1 MRDFSNLDDIAKQMA
16 QRDYLIKK
24 RKQLVVSLTALSQ
37 EEIRLQ
43 SELKKETHEYRS
55 IEKLSIKKLLSLFSD
70 KYEEMMDKEYRE
82 MKIAEYKYERLLE
95 TIKSQ
100 QEQLRHITELLTHYE
115 DVENQYAEMLETKRI
130 WASQNGFDVI
140 ADFEHS
146 LLIQNRK
153 LKELDEAL
161 SACKK
166 LIMSLSSAKDDL
178 ASAKNWGIFDILGG
192 GLIPSLVK
200 HDHIKR
206 ASQYIKDSSEKAA
219 ILSRELRDLSVF
231 FSIEQIEIDSLS
243 KTFDTFFDNI
253 FSDMSI
259 QEQINTAYE
268 NICHNYE
275 TARILFEKLETYRKE
290 ILEELS
296 KITKERNELIHSL

>member
-82 MKIAEYKYERLLE
+82 MKIAQYKYERLLE

-115 DVENQYAEMLETKRI
+115 DVENQYTEMLETKRI

-146 LLIQNRK
+146 LLMQNRK

-219 ILSRELRDLSVF
+219 ILSRELGDLSMF

>member
-1 MRDFSNLDDIAKQMA
+1 MRDFSNLDVIAKQMA

-70 KYEEMMDKEYRE
+70 RYEEMMDKEYRE

-100 QEQLRHITELLTHYE
+100 QEQLLHTTELLSHYE
-115 DVENQYAEMLETKRI
+115 NVEKEYTEMLETKRI

-153 LKELDEAL
+153 LKETDEAL
-161 SACKK
+161 NACKK
-166 LIMSLSSAKDDL
+166 LLMSLSSAKDDL

-192 GLIPSLVK
+192 GLDRK
-200 HDHIKR
+200 
-206 ASQYIKDSSEKAA
+206 
-219 ILSRELRDLSVF
+219 SVV
-231 FSIEQIEIDSLS
+231 
-243 KTFDTFFDNI
+243 
-253 FSDMSI
+253 
-259 QEQINTAYE
+259 
-268 NICHNYE
+268 
-275 TARILFEKLETYRKE
+275 
-290 ILEELS
+290 
-296 KITKERNELIHSL
+296 

>member
-1 MRDFSNLDDIAKQMA
+1 
-16 QRDYLIKK
+16 
-24 RKQLVVSLTALSQ
+24 
-37 EEIRLQ
+37 
-43 SELKKETHEYRS
+43 
-55 IEKLSIKKLLSLFSD
+55 
-70 KYEEMMDKEYRE
+70 MDKEYRE
-82 MKIAEYKYERLLE
+82 MKIAQYKYERLLE

-115 DVENQYAEMLETKRI
+115 DVENQYTEMLETKRI

-146 LLIQNRK
+146 LLMQNRK

-219 ILSRELRDLSVF
+219 ILSRELGDLSMF

>member
-1 MRDFSNLDDIAKQMA
+1 MQDFSNLDDIAKQMA

-43 SELKKETHEYRS
+43 SELKKETHDYRS

-82 MKIAEYKYERLLE
+82 MKIAQYKYDRLLD

-100 QEQLRHITELLTHYE
+100 QEQMQHITELLTHYE
-115 DVENQYAEMLETKRI
+115 DIENQYEELLEAKRI

-140 ADFEHS
+140 ADFERN
-146 LLIQNRK
+146 LLTQNRK
-153 LKELDEAL
+153 LKEIDEAV

-166 LIMSLSSAKDDL
+166 LLMSLSSAKDDL
-178 ASAKNWGIFDILGG
+178 SSAKNWGIFDILGG

-200 HDHIKR
+200 QDHIKR
-206 ASQYIKDSSEKAA
+206 ASQYIKDSSDKAA
-219 ILSRELRDLSVF
+219 ILSRELGDLSVF
-231 FSIEQIEIDSLS
+231 FNIEQIEIDSLS

-259 QEQINTAYE
+259 QEQINGAYD
-268 NICHNYE
+268 NICLNYD
-275 TARILFEKLETYRKE
+275 TARILFEKLERYRIE
-290 ILEELS
+290 VLEEIA
-296 KITKERNELIHSL
+296 KTKQERNELIQSL

>member
-1 MRDFSNLDDIAKQMA
+1 MRDFSNLDVIAKQMA

-70 KYEEMMDKEYRE
+70 RYEEMMDKEYRE

-100 QEQLRHITELLTHYE
+100 QEQLLHTTELLSHYE
-115 DVENQYAEMLETKRI
+115 NVEKEYTEMLETKRI

-153 LKELDEAL
+153 LKETDEAL
-161 SACKK
+161 NACKK
-166 LIMSLSSAKDDL
+166 LLMSLSSAKDDL

-200 HDHIKR
+200 QDHIKR
-206 ASQYIKDSSEKAA
+206 ASQYIKDSSDKAA
-219 ILSRELRDLSVF
+219 ILSRELGDLSMF
-231 FSIEQIEIDSLS
+231 FSIEQLEIDSLS

-259 QEQINTAYE
+259 QEQINAAYE
-268 NICHNYE
+268 NICQNYE
-275 TARILFEKLETYRKE
+275 TARVLFEKLETYRKE
-290 ILEELS
+290 IQEEILKIS
-296 KITKERNELIHSL
+296 KARNELIHSL

>member
-82 MKIAEYKYERLLE
+82 MKIAQYKYERLLE

-100 QEQLRHITELLTHYE
+100 QEQLHHITELLTHYE

-146 LLIQNRK
+146 LLMQNRK

-166 LIMSLSSAKDDL
+166 LIMSLTSAKDDL

-219 ILSRELRDLSVF
+219 ILSRELGDLSMF

-296 KITKERNELIHSL
+296 KITRERNELIHSL

>member
-24 RKQLVVSLTALSQ
+24 RKQLVQSLTSLSQ

-43 SELKKETHEYRS
+43 SDLKKETHEYRS

-82 MKIAEYKYERLLE
+82 MKIAEYKYERLLD

-100 QEQLRHITELLTHYE
+100 QEQLVHINELLTHYE
-115 DVENQYAEMLETKRI
+115 DVENQYTEMLESKRI

-140 ADFEHS
+140 ADYEQS

-153 LKELDEAL
+153 IKEIDEAL
-161 SACKK
+161 LACKK
-166 LIMSLSSAKDDL
+166 LLMSLSSAKDDL

-200 HDHIKR
+200 QDHIKR

-219 ILSRELRDLSVF
+219 LLSRELSDLSVF
-231 FSIEQIEIDSLS
+231 FSIEQLEIDSLS

-275 TARILFEKLETYRKE
+275 TARILFEKLENYRRE
-290 ILEELS
+290 ILTEID
-296 KITKERNELIHSL
+296 KTTKERNALIHSL

>member
-1 MRDFSNLDDIAKQMA
+1 MRDFSNLDVIAKQMA

-70 KYEEMMDKEYRE
+70 RYEEMMDKEYRE

-100 QEQLRHITELLTHYE
+100 QEQLLHTTELLSHYE
-115 DVENQYAEMLETKRI
+115 NVEKEYTEMLETKRI

-153 LKELDEAL
+153 LKETDEAL
-161 SACKK
+161 NACKK
-166 LIMSLSSAKDDL
+166 LLKI
-178 ASAKNWGIFDILGG
+178 G
-192 GLIPSLVK
+192 
-200 HDHIKR
+200 R
-206 ASQYIKDSSEKAA
+206 ASCRVR
-219 ILSRELRDLSVF
+219 L
-231 FSIEQIEIDSLS
+231 
-243 KTFDTFFDNI
+243 
-253 FSDMSI
+253 
-259 QEQINTAYE
+259 
-268 NICHNYE
+268 
-275 TARILFEKLETYRKE
+275 
-290 ILEELS
+290 
-296 KITKERNELIHSL
+296 